1 MLGETGTGKAP
12 FYSSDYRL
20 THMQTIN
27 AGLKVVRKITS
38 WLSVDAAY
46 DRYLMRG
53 LDHITPQDRVHQ
65 NNTFTVGKKT
75 DLVSKKKT
83 P

>member
-1 MLGETGTGKAP
+1 
-12 FYSSDYRL
+12 
-20 THMQTIN
+20 MQRFN
-27 AGLKVVRKITS
+27 AGLKVIWNITS

-65 NNTFTVGKKT
+65 NNTFTVGTKT